1 MEMALI
7 LFNKLLSLFFII
19 LLGFITV
26 RSGLIKS
33 SESRCLSLLLLYIIG
48 PFAIMNSFKVTRTP
62 EILKGLMLA
71 VFFAALAHA
80 IFIFLMRVLKKPLKL
95 ADIERGSVIY
105 PNAGNLTI
113 PLVNIMLGPQWVI
126 YTCAYN
132 FVEICLQW
140 THLRSMLSRENGADI
155 KKILLNPN
163 MISIF
168 LGVII
173 FFTGLR
179 FPGPIDSGI
188 EAISAMLGPTA
199 MFIAGM
205 MLGGMSFKRMVS
217 FRRVWLVVLLR
228 LLAMP
233 FIMATIAKLGLTS
246 LVPEGQTVL
255 LISLMAISGPSASTV
270 MQMAQIFNDRD
281 TAEYASVINVVSM
294 LLCAVTMPLITAYY
308 YL

>member
-126 YTCAYN
+126 YTCAFITVQQLLLWSHGKSVLCN
-132 FVEICLQW
+132 EKHIDLKKVFTNLNIIAIIAGIIMF
-140 THLRSMLSRENGADI
+140 TLRIKLPSLLADSARQVGSMIGPCAMIVTGMLMANMDF
-155 KKILLNPN
+155 KKIL
-163 MISIF
+163 
-168 LGVII
+168 
-173 FFTGLR
+173 
-179 FPGPIDSGI
+179 SGKRLWI
-188 EAISAMLGPTA
+188 TA
-199 MFIAGM
+199 F
-205 MLGGMSFKRMVS
+205 
-217 FRRVWLVVLLR
+217 LR
-228 LLAMP
+228 LLFVPVCSLCIIRFSGLAN
-233 FIMATIAKLGLTS
+233 LTS
-246 LVPEGQTVL
+246 NGSTVL
-255 LISLMAISGPSASTV
+255 LITLIATITPSASSITN
-270 MQMAQIFNDRD
+270 MAQVYGKN
-281 TAEYASVINVVSM
+281 AAYASAINVATTLVCV
-294 LLCAVTMPLITAYY
+294 LTMPIMVALYQF
-308 YL
+308 